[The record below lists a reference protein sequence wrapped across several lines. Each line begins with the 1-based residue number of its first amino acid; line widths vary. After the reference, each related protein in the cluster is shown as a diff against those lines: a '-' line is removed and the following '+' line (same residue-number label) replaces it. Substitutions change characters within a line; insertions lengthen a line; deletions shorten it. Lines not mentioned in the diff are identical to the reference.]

1 MQLLLM
7 TMLLESTLKSLLE
20 LISQWECT
28 MDEQRALLFLKLI
41 EEWVLENGRLS
52 KSETLGEIAE
62 QLYMTIEHGQGVG
75 LIQSI
80 RQA

>member
-1 MQLLLM
+1 M
-7 TMLLESTLKSLLE
+7 E
-20 LISQWECT
+20 
-28 MDEQRALLFLKLI
+28 EQRALLFLKLI

-52 KSETLGEIAE
+52 KSETLGEVAE